1 MPMTINTETNPA
13 QMFADAMQS
22 GDNAQLA
29 DAWNASMSAIAQSI
43 RADFEIAQRGADAA
57 VLSQRGYRQLTAAE
71 NKFYENLE
79 NVSRSNNPKQA
90 FIDLLDG
97 KHDEDLMPVTI
108 IEDVFRELEDNHQ
121 LLQVINFTYV
131 GYSTKWLR
139 NKHTAAK
146 AVWGKI
152 TDEITK
158 EITSDL
164 EVMSID
170 QNRLTAFAVI
180 PLDILDM
187 GHTFMDRYVRACL
200 YEALSCG
207 LEAGILHGVGSAKN
221 QPVGIDRDIHA
232 GVSVSTT
239 DGYPKKTA
247 IAVKSFEK
255 KPYLELVSKLSKTEK
270 GKNRNVNE
278 VVLVVNTSDY
288 LTKVAPATMLLGAA
302 GYVNDVF
309 PFPTKCVP
317 SVEMASGEA
326 LMFLPKCYTFT
337 VGGTRNG
344 TIEYDDSYQFL
355 KDCRTYKIMQH
366 GDGIADD
373 DTAAILLDISGLEE
387 LIPSVKVANTVTTTA
402 TPTV

>member
-57 VLSQRGYRQLTAAE
+57 VLSQRGYRQLIAAE